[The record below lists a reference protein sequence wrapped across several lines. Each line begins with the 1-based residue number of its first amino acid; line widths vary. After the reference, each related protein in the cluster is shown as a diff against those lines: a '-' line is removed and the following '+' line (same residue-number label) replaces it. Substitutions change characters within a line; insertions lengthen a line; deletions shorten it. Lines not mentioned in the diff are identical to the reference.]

1 MQNQLF
7 EKKSFTIPLCLKFAG
22 LLMGLLT
29 SCIFLQAAKVDKI
42 AAGGS
47 HSLILKTDGSLWAVG
62 SNSNGQLGDGS
73 TTPRTV
79 PYMVESSNVL
89 EIAAGENHSLYIFN
103 DNGTIRLKGMGANT
117 SGQLGDGTS
126 ADQHSPVSIDDGDIF
141 SVSADGN
148 HSLYLK
154 VNTTKVELRGMGV
167 STHGQLGTSSA
178 TEANDILIHDDLGAD
193 ANKSN
198 IKIATGDNH
207 SMYLEE
213 NGSLWVLGK
222 NDVGQL
228 GNGSNSNSNTA
239 VMIEPSGVTDIS
251 AGGNHS
257 LYIKGGKLW
266 AMGSNADGQLGDST
280 NWDRNRPI
288 LVPGIVGNI
297 ASIHAGRTYSY
308 FTKQD
313 GTIWRMGNNSDGQL
327 GNGTT
332 SSVSYPSELTDFSGA
347 MISAGGAHALLLK
360 SDKSLW
366 ATGDNSSGQLGNAT
380 TSSSA
385 TPVAMKVYY
394 LTLTVSGTGG
404 TVPSSSNH
412 AYDESVSISG
422 TPNTGFVFGGWSGGK
437 TSTDNPYTFNI
448 QEDLVIS
455 ASFSQDTGDNDSD
468 GLTNYEE
475 LINLG
480 TDPDDNDTDDDGFN
494 DYDEDRTNG
503 LDPNTANTGLRTF
516 FLESET
522 AAYGNGFVDGNNS
535 GQSYVVAN
543 FSSFSLFDQNDINSA
558 TTAGETSGIN
568 MVTASPSNYSL
579 FDQSDIDAAT
589 AAGQTTGI
597 NSVTSSPSNYGL
609 FVQSDLDAKFAE
621 GNASGIAYVQ
631 ANPEKFNFLTD
642 AEKNASYDLGYAA
655 GLAEAEASGLAEAQ
669 AKLAVE
675 NLSSLTYLDE
685 IRALPQT
692 KPYTEGWYFQPGLG
706 WLWTNNS
713 TFPFIFR
720 QAAEG
725 GEGSWLYFS
734 QLPEQSL
741 KPYYDYDAEEWISA
755 SGN

>member
-1 MQNQLF
+1 
-7 EKKSFTIPLCLKFAG
+7 
-22 LLMGLLT
+22 
-29 SCIFLQAAKVDKI
+29 
-42 AAGGS
+42 
-47 HSLILKTDGSLWAVG
+47 
-62 SNSNGQLGDGS
+62 
-73 TTPRTV
+73 
-79 PYMVESSNVL
+79 
-89 EIAAGENHSLYIFN
+89 
-103 DNGTIRLKGMGANT
+103 
-117 SGQLGDGTS
+117 
-126 ADQHSPVSIDDGDIF
+126 
-141 SVSADGN
+141 
-148 HSLYLK
+148 
-154 VNTTKVELRGMGV
+154 
-167 STHGQLGTSSA
+167 
-178 TEANDILIHDDLGAD
+178 
-193 ANKSN
+193 
-198 IKIATGDNH
+198 
-207 SMYLEE
+207 MYLED

-222 NDVGQL
+222 NNQGQL
-228 GNGSNSNSNTA
+228 GDGTDTNKSTA

-257 LYIKGGKLW
+257 LYIKNGKLW

-609 FVQSDLDAKFAE
+609 FDQSDLDVKFAE
-621 GNASGIAYVQ
+621 GNATGIAYVQ
-631 ANPEKFNFLTD
+631 ANPSQFNFLTD
-642 AEKNASYDLGYAA
+642 AERNASYDSGYSDGNASGITWVQNNLSTYGLVTSTELDAA
-655 GLAEAEASGLAEAQ
+655 VEAAKAEALAEVQADLATEG
-669 AKLAVE
+669 
-675 NLSSLTYLDE
+675 LSSLTYLE
-685 IRALPQT
+685 QVTGQSIPH
-692 KPYTEGWYFQPGLG
+692 TEGWYFQPELG
-706 WLWTNNS
+706 WLWTNRE
-713 TFPFIFR
+713 TFPFIYR
-720 QAAEG
+720 QETDSSSAR
-725 GEGSWLYFS
+725 WLYFS
-734 QLPEQSL
+734 QLPEQSD
-741 KPYYDYDAEEWISA
+741 KPLYDYEIQDWISI